1 MDKGKVLLGVAAGLA
16 AGAALGLLLAT
27 DKGSNT
33 RKKIGKKKDMLINDM
48 KVKLNGLV
56 DDATHK
62 LGFAADKSVEKS
74 KNIIDNSKS
83 NIKESMS

>member
-16 AGAALGLLLAT
+16 AGAALGLLLAP

-33 RKKIGKKKDMLINDM
+33 RKKIGKKKDKLIDDM

-62 LGFAADKSVEKS
+62 LGFAADKNVEKS
-74 KNIIDNSKS
+74 KNIIDNAKS
-83 NIKESMS
+83 NIKQSM